1 MIVRIVRR
9 DYRPLTYAPG
19 VISRS
24 RREHPRAAWSPADT
38 VVLIAVTALGGALR
52 LARLDLPK
60 TIMFDETYYAK
71 DACFYLNLSQKV
83 CGVNSEQTLVHPP
96 LGKWLIAAG
105 IKLFDYDSFGWRF
118 AAAIAGTIT
127 IALLYVVARKLL
139 GSTLGAGIASGL
151 LAADFLH
158 LVQSRIA
165 MLDIFVPMFGLA
177 AFLFLLFDRDR
188 LLRAAPSAA
197 RLGLRRPW
205 RVAAGAATG
214 MAVAS
219 KWSGGLFVIAV
230 IVLALTWEV
239 AARRRANESRALL
252 GAFRAEGPS
261 LIVALVLVPVVVYG
275 LSYAGRLHGPMS
287 TCERAD
293 GSWTN
298 QLLQHQRCMFDF
310 HHNLEANH
318 SYQSPP
324 WSWLALKRPVSYYF
338 DTAPN
343 GDYKE
348 VLAAGSP
355 FVWWTSGLALL
366 FLAFRWTR
374 RRDFAAPEGTILAGF
389 AFAYLPWLV
398 LSWGRPAVFLF
409 YLLPAVPFMCL
420 ALGYVA
426 SRIGESWEARTATAL
441 FGVGAVGLFAFYY
454 PLLADVSLPQ
464 GQWDKRIWVFDQC
477 DRPEPSRS
485 ILTETTGGRTRT
497 RTTVQTGQNEDLPP
511 DGWCWI

>member
-1 MIVRIVRR
+1 VRIVRR

-19 VISRS
+19 VIARS
-24 RREHPRAAWSPADT
+24 DREPPRAAWSPVDT
-38 VVLIAVTALGGALR
+38 VVLIAITALGGALR

-60 TIMFDETYYAK
+60 AIMFDETYYAK
-71 DACFYLNLSQKV
+71 DACFYLNFSEKV
-83 CGVNSEQTLVHPP
+83 CGVESEQTLVHPP
-96 LGKWLIAAG
+96 LGKWLIAGG
-105 IKLFDYDSFGWRF
+105 IRLFDYDSFGWRF
-118 AAAIAGTIT
+118 AAVVAGTIT

-139 GSTLGAGIASGL
+139 SSTLGAGMASGL
-151 LAADFLH
+151 LAVDFLH

-165 MLDIFVPMFGLA
+165 MLDIFVPLFGLA

-188 LLRAAPSAA
+188 LLGSEPSAA

-205 RVAAGAATG
+205 RVAAGAAAG

-219 KWSGGLFVIAV
+219 KWSGGLFVVAV
-230 IVLALTWEV
+230 IVLGLAWEV
-239 AARRRANESRALL
+239 GARRRVNQRRALL
-252 GAFRAEGPS
+252 GALRVEGPS
-261 LIVALVLVPVVVYG
+261 IVVALVLVPVVVYV
-275 LSYAGRLHGPMS
+275 LSYAGRLHGPTP

-310 HHNLEANH
+310 HHDLEANH
-318 SYQSPP
+318 SYQSEP

-355 FVWWTSGLALL
+355 FVWWTSTLALL
-366 FLAFRWTR
+366 FVAFRWTR

-389 AFAYLPWLV
+389 AFTYLPWLA
-398 LSWGRPAVFLF
+398 LSSNRSAVFLF

-441 FGVGAVGLFAFYY
+441 FGMGAVGLFAFYY
-454 PLLADVSLPQ
+454 PLLADVALPQ
-464 GQWDKRIWVFDQC
+464 EQWDKRIWVFDQC
-477 DRPEPSRS
+477 ERPEPSEP
-485 ILTETTGGRTRT
+485 LPTDTTGGRTRT
-497 RTTVQTGQNEDLPP
+497 RTTEQTGQNGEDLPP